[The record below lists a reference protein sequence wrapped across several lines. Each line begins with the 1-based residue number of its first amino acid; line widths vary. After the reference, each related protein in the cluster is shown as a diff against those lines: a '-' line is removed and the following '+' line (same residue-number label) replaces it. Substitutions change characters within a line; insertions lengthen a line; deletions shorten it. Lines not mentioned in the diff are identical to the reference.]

1 MNLLILGA
9 GVIQQ
14 PIIRECKSLGHTTI
28 VADYDPAAPGL
39 ADADKK
45 LIISTNDT
53 EALLEAAN
61 ELAIDGIITTSDYPV
76 RSVARI
82 ACELGLPGLSERC
95 AEICTDKYLQ
105 RRVLG
110 DAGLRVPHHVLITPH
125 DMVPASW
132 CFPVIVKPVDSSASR
147 GVRRVDSADE
157 LYDAVKYAMS
167 FSRSSCVIVEEF
179 LKGNEFSVEVLVQHG
194 AAHIIAIT
202 QKSTSGDEGR
212 YFVEEQHIVPA
223 EISQHDEVAIRETVS
238 QALIAVGMDNC
249 ASHTE
254 VMMTATGPVIIEIA
268 ARLGGD
274 FITSDLVPLATGVD
288 MMQNLIRISLGE
300 QIDAIPRHRKFAGI
314 HFITPENYDRA
325 CAKHSLLQ
333 NDPRL
338 IRLERG
344 KMTDNRKLQ
353 SSLDRL
359 GYWIACADSRTEL
372 HDALSI

>member
-1 MNLLILGA
+1 MKLLILGA
-9 GVIQQ
+9 GAIQQ
-14 PIIRECKSLGHTTI
+14 PIIRECKSLGHIAI

-61 ELAIDGIITTSDYPV
+61 ELAIDGVITTSDYPV

-110 DAGLRVPHHVLITPH
+110 DAGLRVPHHLLITPQ
-125 DMVPASW
+125 DTVPASW

-147 GVRRVDSADE
+147 GVQRVDGADE
-157 LYDAVKYAMS
+157 LYDAVKYAKS
-167 FSRSSCVIVEEF
+167 FSRSGCVIVEEF
-179 LKGNEFSVEVLVQHG
+179 LKGYEFSVEVLVQHG

-223 EISQHDEVAIRETVS
+223 EISQDDENAIRETVS
-238 QALIAVGMDNC
+238 QALIAVRMDNC

-254 VMMTATGPVIIEIA
+254 VMMTAAGPVIIEIA

-300 QIDAIPRHRKFAGI
+300 TIDPKPRHNKFAGI
-314 HFITPENYDRA
+314 HFITPENYDLA
-325 CAKHSLLQ
+325 CAKHSLLR

-338 IRLERG
+338 KRFERD
-344 KMTDNRKLQ
+344 KMTGNRKLQ

-359 GYWIACADSRTEL
+359 GYWIVCADSRHEL
-372 HDALSI
+372 QDALSI